1 MKPPFVYGID
11 FGTSNSALAILDIQ
25 KNEIVK
31 LFSVPSLLFFPE
43 SGKSMPQH
51 FVGEAAI
58 ENYLSNKMEGRFMK
72 SVKRVLPNKSF
83 RDTQIGMKRFTAEEL
98 VALIIRELKQMAD
111 AYLGADIRTA
121 VIGRP
126 VVFDENP
133 EKDALAQER
142 LSRAASIAGFD
153 EVYFQLE
160 PIGAAFTYER
170 NLNKPEKVLVAD
182 FGGGTSDFTLM
193 RLNPEAIL
201 NADRKED
208 MIGKDG
214 IYTGGDNFDSAIM
227 WEKGTPHFGRGLE
240 YESRPG
246 RWLEIPVSFFHNICF
261 WDKMNFFNSLKI
273 KTEVRNYYRLSGKQK
288 PLECLISLI
297 ENNLGFAVFKEIE
310 KAKIVLSHQPET
322 TFSFHQQNIDF
333 EERFSL
339 EEFGNKII
347 HRDLDK
353 ILNAMNTFL
362 ANHQVH
368 SSEIDTIFMT
378 GGTSLVK
385 PLQDRFITQFG
396 KEKIR
401 SADNFNSVAMGLAY
415 SYVLFE
421 KK

>member
-31 LFSVPSLLFFPE
+31 LLSVPSLLFFPE

-58 ENYLSNKMEGRFMK
+58 ENYLSNNMEGRFMK

-170 NLNKPEKVLVAD
+170 NLNKPEKVLFVV
-182 FGGGTSDFTLM
+182 F
-193 RLNPEAIL
+193 
-201 NADRKED
+201 
-208 MIGKDG
+208 
-214 IYTGGDNFDSAIM
+214 
-227 WEKGTPHFGRGLE
+227 
-240 YESRPG
+240 
-246 RWLEIPVSFFHNICF
+246 IPPQVVWPLAVYDVVVIF
-261 WDKMNFFNSLKI
+261 
-273 KTEVRNYYRLSGKQK
+273 VRFY
-288 PLECLISLI
+288 
-297 ENNLGFAVFKEIE
+297 F
-310 KAKIVLSHQPET
+310 
-322 TFSFHQQNIDF
+322 
-333 EERFSL
+333 
-339 EEFGNKII
+339 
-347 HRDLDK
+347 
-353 ILNAMNTFL
+353 
-362 ANHQVH
+362 
-368 SSEIDTIFMT
+368 
-378 GGTSLVK
+378 
-385 PLQDRFITQFG
+385 
-396 KEKIR
+396 
-401 SADNFNSVAMGLAY
+401 
-415 SYVLFE
+415 
-421 KK
+421 